1 MTQQQDHH
9 EALEQLLSRTLRELP
24 PRPAP
29 STLES
34 RVWNE
39 LARRAAL
46 PWWHRHL
53 AQWPLFARAGFFLT
67 CAAAI
72 RFAFFA
78 GHWLIA
84 TVTSLNA
91 AGTPAASW
99 VRNAAS
105 AFLTL
110 GELASALARAV
121 PQSWLLSG
129 LALIAVLYVVLF
141 GLGAVAY
148 RTLYLDARLH
158 G

>member
-1 MTQQQDHH
+1 MNPQPDDHD
-9 EALEQLLSRTLRELP
+9 ALERLISRTLCELP
-24 PRPAP
+24 PRRAP

-34 RVWNE
+34 RVRNE

-53 AQWPLFARAGFFLT
+53 AQWPLFARAGFFVT

-72 RFAFFA
+72 WFAFFA
-78 GHWLIA
+78 GNWLNA
-84 TVTSLNA
+84 AVTSLNA
-91 AGTPAASW
+91 AGAPAASW
-99 VRNAAS
+99 VRNAA
-105 AFLTL
+105 ATFLTL

-129 LALIAVLYVVLF
+129 LALIAALYVVLF